1 MFGNRAEIFLDS
13 GELAG
18 VNVRTL
24 TRTVDMYDY
33 VVSDLVPEFLHER
46 IEHITVLLDRI
57 SRSQDN
63 VLSKIAPCEWQKLET
78 VHRAVAC

>member
-1 MFGNRAEIFLDS
+1 
-13 GELAG
+13 
-18 VNVRTL
+18 
-24 TRTVDMYDY
+24 
-33 VVSDLVPEFLHER
+33 
-46 IEHITVLLDRI
+46 LDRI